1 MLLLRRCAG
10 CCGTFQ
16 SQSHR
21 PETTLQMQH
30 CREMYFGHCHLE
42 VLYNIVHQQMG
53 RVFVLFIL
61 LLRQKDS
68 ESKQLCSQNL
78 SLPFTKLR
86 IQGED
91 RIKFC
96 HSCNLDIQTHLQAV
110 HSLCSQPPVHIIT
123 KVLLLYETHVL
134 KRNLCFG
141 VNKRL
146 ETT

>member
-1 MLLLRRCAG
+1 MLVFVVLFSLKVIDLRPLCKCKIAARCILDIAIL
-10 CCGTFQ
+10 
-16 SQSHR
+16 R
-21 PETTLQMQH
+21 
-30 CREMYFGHCHLE
+30 
-42 VLYNIVHQQMG
+42 LYVISLFS
-53 RVFVLFIL
+53 RWAELFVLFIL
-61 LLRQKDS
+61 LLLRKDS
-68 ESKQLCSQNL
+68 ESEQISSQNL